1 MSNNQNIVPYSSGN
15 GGWGDAAAENA
26 GRLLCGS
33 LLKFNNEGKW
43 GIGKEFVPLPNGFQL
58 AALDTKAAWV
68 FWQGGKP
75 VDEKTVVRG
84 PGEQLPDRDT
94 LGDNDKGQ
102 WEKGF
107 NNELKDPWANTRY
120 IHFANPETAEA
131 YTFSTTSIGG
141 KRAVSELSDA
151 VSRMRITHPNATPI
165 VEFGSKPMAT
175 RYGVKPRPHFQIV
188 GWLGLI
194 EGEAKPAP
202 AARRLTQQEVSE
214 ADKKSLDHDF
224 RGDEIP
230 WK

>member
-1 MSNNQNIVPYSSGN
+1 MNNNPNIVPYTSGN
-15 GGWGDAAAENA
+15 GGWGDAAAENP
-26 GRLLCGS
+26 GRLLWGS

-75 VDEKTVVRG
+75 VDEKTVVRA

-107 NNELKDPWANTRY
+107 NTEPKDPWANTRY

-131 YTFSTTSIGG
+131 YTFSTTSMGG
-141 KRAVSELSDA
+141 MRAVSDLSDA
-151 VSRMRITHPNATPI
+151 VSRMRTVHADATPLI
-165 VEFGSKPMAT
+165 EFGSAPMVT
-175 RYGVKPRPHFQIV
+175 RYGVKPTPSFRIV
-188 GWLGLI
+188 GWLGLS

-202 AARRLTQQEVSE
+202 ATRQLTQQEQEMV
-214 ADKKSLDHDF
+214 DKKRLDRDF
-224 RGDEIP
+224 RGDRIP
-230 WK
+230 Y